1 VLVAPDALLLSHP
14 LLSTCLPTPF
24 QAALYAGETP

>member
-14 LLSTCLPTPF
+14 LLSTLPTPF